1 MKHRKSVAMSSSF
14 GGSTGLHSAAGDKIL
29 FGSYCFNASQN
40 MFHHFSILYVQA
52 AMQVLFVSLGPGWWG
67 HLRCRWQRVFWSL
80 YFRRSCS
87 LLSWVTN
94 PPWIFRHQKR
104 CVCVCVCL
112 IPKASKIDGK
122 PDYLVVT
129 ILNPKQTLGQTGKN
143 MQKWEW
149 VKLVNDSGLR
159 NEVGIH
165 HSLSIHCAALWSQNY
180 GCDWA
185 CDLKCGKFTS
195 INGRIGR
202 VVRPPG
208 PVGVLDPARNPQM
221 AVHIKMDRESP
232 KSPKWPKFCSWIC
245 QILHVQGLNPNQI
258 LAPQFCTMLCLQY
271 WHPLLLHSGVVV
283 WKRYPAQRVG
293 GRFSRLRCWVASL
306 LSEGWWLWMDLERPG
321 PVQRNQLAS
330 DGVMKKLL
338 NLSTQLPCGRS
349 AWNYIF
355 RLVGNGDT
363 GTLQKKIPRKLQEA
377 SSKGYSKRNK
387 TLKHKISLDVTGTT
401 DDKAEQASAS
411 NPRLWRGKISRR
423 TRSRCTY
430 PVHQYENTIKIS
442 WCLASDPKVKK
453 TVLTSDKS
461 FLGLSSVF
469 KTLSWLVFWT
479 SATLAFKDSILSAPN
494 FGDSLLSAVSQKLH
508 TCLQN
513 KKAKSCSTNIFRCFL

>member
-104 CVCVCVCL
+104 CVCVCV

-129 ILNPKQTLGQTGKN
+129 ILNPKQTLGQNGKN

-165 HSLSIHCAALWSQNY
+165 HSLSIHCAALWLQNY

-185 CDLKCGKFTS
+185 CDLKCRKFTS

-321 PVQRNQLAS
+321 PAQRNQLAS
-330 DGVMKKLL
+330 DGVMKKE
-338 NLSTQLPCGRS
+338 S
-349 AWNYIF
+349 
-355 RLVGNGDT
+355 
-363 GTLQKKIPRKLQEA
+363 E
-377 SSKGYSKRNK
+377 
-387 TLKHKISLDVTGTT
+387 H
-401 DDKAEQASAS
+401 SAS
-411 NPRLWRGKISRR
+411 MRQECLELYLPPGGERR
-423 TRSRCTY
+423 HWDTS
-430 PVHQYENTIKIS
+430 
-442 WCLASDPKVKK
+442 KK
-453 TVLTSDKS
+453 DT
-461 FLGLSSVF
+461 
-469 KTLSWLVFWT
+469 
-479 SATLAFKDSILSAPN
+479 
-494 FGDSLLSAVSQKLH
+494 
-508 TCLQN
+508 
-513 KKAKSCSTNIFRCFL
+513 KKAPGSFQQRLQQKE

>member
-1 MKHRKSVAMSSSF
+1 MHLKICFIISLFYMFKQPCKFCLFLWGLDGGVICVAGGKESF
-14 GGSTGLHSAAGDKIL
+14 GVSTFGGVAAFCPEWRIHRE
-29 FGSYCFNASQN
+29 F
-40 MFHHFSILYVQA
+40 
-52 AMQVLFVSLGPGWWG
+52 FVIKSG
-67 HLRCRWQRVFWSL
+67 V
-80 YFRRSCS
+80 
-87 LLSWVTN
+87 
-94 PPWIFRHQKR
+94 
-104 CVCVCVCL
+104 CVCVCV

-129 ILNPKQTLGQTGKN
+129 ILNPKQTLGQNGKN

-165 HSLSIHCAALWSQNY
+165 HSLSIHCAALWLQNY

-185 CDLKCGKFTS
+185 CDLKCRKFTS

-321 PVQRNQLAS
+321 PAQRNQLAS
-330 DGVMKKLL
+330 DGVMKKE
-338 NLSTQLPCGRS
+338 S
-349 AWNYIF
+349 
-355 RLVGNGDT
+355 
-363 GTLQKKIPRKLQEA
+363 E
-377 SSKGYSKRNK
+377 
-387 TLKHKISLDVTGTT
+387 H
-401 DDKAEQASAS
+401 SAS
-411 NPRLWRGKISRR
+411 MRQECLELYLPPGGERR
-423 TRSRCTY
+423 HWDTS
-430 PVHQYENTIKIS
+430 
-442 WCLASDPKVKK
+442 KK
-453 TVLTSDKS
+453 DT
-461 FLGLSSVF
+461 
-469 KTLSWLVFWT
+469 
-479 SATLAFKDSILSAPN
+479 
-494 FGDSLLSAVSQKLH
+494 
-508 TCLQN
+508 
-513 KKAKSCSTNIFRCFL
+513 KKAPGSFQQRLQQKE